1 VSCLL
6 TPSLSATYLVIS
18 IPLLSSLAIVE
29 MRICLHIRRRR
40 RITSSFL
47 ARPSRPHRTNG
58 VLIKA
63 AKLTIPQQIRRR
75 RGR

>member
-1 VSCLL
+1 MSYLL
-6 TPSLSATYLVIS
+6 TPLSETYLVVS
-18 IPLLSSLAIVE
+18 IPLLLGFDVVE
-29 MRICLHIRRRR
+29 MRICLHLPRQR

-47 ARPSRPHRTNG
+47 ARPSHPRRNNG

-63 AKLTIPQQIRRR
+63 AKLTIPWQIRRR